1 MKKLNFTA
9 DVMPHLLAVAI
20 FLIVTVFF
28 FKPFFFDNKV
38 LQQHDIQMFQ
48 GSAKAIQD
56 FREKFDSEPL
66 WTNAMFGG
74 MPAYLI
80 SVQWSTEPVS
90 FLKRILSLWIAHPV
104 ANIFLAFVSYYILL
118 LTFRIRPYLAI
129 GGAIAFGLSSY
140 MIIGLSAGHNAR
152 IGAIAFMPLVMAGI
166 QLMFTNRRLLGFAV
180 TAAGLALHLQENHLQ
195 MTYYLLIVVVIYGIV
210 HLIEALRNKTIREY
224 FVNIGL
230 LVPAVLLAV
239 GTFFGQFWAVTEYTQ
254 YTIRGKSELPTQS
267 TTEDN
272 ASGLSKTYAFEFSNG
287 ILEPFTLLIPN
298 FYGGGSGNYLVN
310 DPDSK
315 TLAALRSSGDQQ
327 TANQLARFSSAYWGP
342 QRLAAPYYAGA
353 IIVFVFAV
361 GIAFAPRKY
370 VWWLVSVVVLGI
382 MLSWGENFAAFNYV
396 MFDYFPGYNK
406 FRSVTFTMI
415 MILFAMPLLGFIG
428 LNEVMNQTLNKGNKR
443 KLLIAFAS
451 TAGICVVFV
460 LFAGMLDM
468 MKESESQLPAWF
480 LNALTSDRASLLRSD
495 AIRSAAF
502 ITAIFVLLYFE
513 VYKKISPTFFYAFL
527 AFMITID
534 LAVVDKRFLTD
545 DNYKRKRD
553 NTYFAMTEADKEILK
568 DESHYRVFAIDPQN
582 PFGIFSDARSSY
594 YHQSIGGYHGAK
606 IRRYQ
611 DFIDSCFFKETQE
624 FFTLAQQGNFD
635 FSGLGTFNM
644 LNIKYLP
651 YGPAKENVIRNNS
664 ANGNAWFVSDIIKVQ
679 SPAEELAQTCT
690 TNTRTTAVID
700 ASKMK
705 ITEIGTSPDGKIELT
720 ESRLNYQKYEA
731 QSANGGLVVFS
742 EIYYPEGWIATIDG
756 QQADIM
762 RANYILRALNVPA
775 GKHTVEFEF
784 KPSAYTIGN
793 KITMASSWL
802 VLIVVVGGIYLSIR
816 QRTDES

>member
-468 MKESESQLPAWF
+468 MKE
-480 LNALTSDRASLLRSD
+480 
-495 AIRSAAF
+495 
-502 ITAIFVLLYFE
+502 
-513 VYKKISPTFFYAFL
+513 
-527 AFMITID
+527 
-534 LAVVDKRFLTD
+534 
-545 DNYKRKRD
+545 
-553 NTYFAMTEADKEILK
+553 
-568 DESHYRVFAIDPQN
+568 
-582 PFGIFSDARSSY
+582 
-594 YHQSIGGYHGAK
+594 
-606 IRRYQ
+606 
-611 DFIDSCFFKETQE
+611 
-624 FFTLAQQGNFD
+624 
-635 FSGLGTFNM
+635 
-644 LNIKYLP
+644 
-651 YGPAKENVIRNNS
+651 
-664 ANGNAWFVSDIIKVQ
+664 
-679 SPAEELAQTCT
+679 
-690 TNTRTTAVID
+690 
-700 ASKMK
+700 
-705 ITEIGTSPDGKIELT
+705 
-720 ESRLNYQKYEA
+720 
-731 QSANGGLVVFS
+731 
-742 EIYYPEGWIATIDG
+742 
-756 QQADIM
+756 
-762 RANYILRALNVPA
+762 
-775 GKHTVEFEF
+775 
-784 KPSAYTIGN
+784 
-793 KITMASSWL
+793 
-802 VLIVVVGGIYLSIR
+802 
-816 QRTDES
+816 